1 MQIPAQRPRPALP
14 LERYTFL
21 GDVSG
26 LTRHL
31 ERRAREGLR
40 ACLVL
45 RVAPEAWDV
54 VLSAA

>member
-1 MQIPAQRPRPALP
+1 MQIPPQRTRPTPP

-21 GDVSG
+21 GDVSC
-26 LTRHL
+26 LTQHL

-45 RVAPEAWDV
+45 RVAPDEWDV
-54 VLSAA
+54 LLSAA